1 MLNTFSTKGIFKFS
15 KLSFHLKVSILNFVI
30 MLKKSLIFIA
40 ALAVLFFITNKVIM
54 PLYVKHADTVKVPK
68 VIGMNF
74 IEAKDIIENGGLEII
89 QGEMKYDESIPI
101 GQIMDQNPPADE
113 TVKYGR
119 RIYVTICGG
128 EQLSEVPNLKG
139 KSMRDAKFTLE
150 QRGLKLGETVRKN
163 TNEFPA
169 DFVISQVI
177 QPGSKLKKNSTIDLI
192 LSDGPTI
199 GDLTVP
205 NTVSKNLDE
214 AKKIIAESKLKIGKI
229 TYQTNNELP
238 PGQIIDQYPKSGKSA
253 NENTAVDLFVA
264 RKKVI
269 IQQEVTEESADN
281 NEESKPEG
289 SDKDK
294 NNSETTKSKTDNSK
308 DEKPSSNDKTTDK
321 KTDKKTDKP
330 PAINKDDSKPKTTE
344 PKKAESPDGE

>member
-1 MLNTFSTKGIFKFS
+1 
-15 KLSFHLKVSILNFVI
+15 
-30 MLKKSLIFIA
+30 MLKKILIFIA
-40 ALAVLFFITNKVIM
+40 ALLVLFFITNNVIM

-68 VIGMNF
+68 VIGLNF
-74 IEAKDIIENGGLEII
+74 IEAKDIIEKGGLEII

-139 KSMRDAKFTLE
+139 KSIRDAKFTLE

-177 QPGSKLKKNSTIDLI
+177 QPGSKLKKNSPIDLI

-214 AKKIIAESKLKIGKI
+214 AKKIITDSKLKLGKI

-253 NENTAVDLFVA
+253 NENTTVDLFVA

-269 IQQEVTEESADN
+269 IQQEVEEVPDETN
-281 NEESKPEG
+281 N
-289 SDKDK
+289 DKG
-294 NNSETTKSKTDNSK
+294 NSEETNPPSNKKETPKEKSTNDNTVTK
-308 DEKPSSNDKTTDK
+308 DK
-321 KTDKKTDKP
+321 KTDKKTDQNSDKKTDKTSTTKED
-330 PAINKDDSKPKTTE
+330 AKPKSNT
-344 PKKAESPDGE
+344 PKKAVDPDGN

>member
-68 VIGMNF
+68 VIGLNF

-128 EQLSEVPNLKG
+128 EMLSEVPNLKG

-169 DFVISQVI
+169 DFVVSQVI

-199 GDLTVP
+199 GDLLVP

-214 AKKIIAESKLKIGKI
+214 AKKIIADSKLKIGKI
-229 TYQTNNELP
+229 TYQTNNDLP

-269 IQQEVTEESADN
+269 IQQEVAEETGDTENNSTEESN
-281 NEESKPEG
+281 TK
-289 SDKDK
+289 SDKTE
-294 NNSETTKSKTDNSK
+294 STKSNTDKSNEDKS
-308 DEKPSSNDKTTDK
+308 SSNDNNTGKTTDK
-321 KTDKKTDKP
+321 KTEKP
-330 PAINKDDSKPKTTE
+330 PAINKDDLKPKSND
-344 PKKAESPDGE
+344 PKKAETPDDN

>member
-1 MLNTFSTKGIFKFS
+1 
-15 KLSFHLKVSILNFVI
+15 
-30 MLKKSLIFIA
+30 MLKKILIFVA
-40 ALAVLFFITNKVIM
+40 ALLVLFFITNNVIM

-68 VIGMNF
+68 VIGLNF

-139 KSMRDAKFTLE
+139 KSIRDAKFTLE

-169 DFVISQVI
+169 DFVVSQVI
-177 QPGSKLKKNSTIDLI
+177 QPGSKLKKNSPIDLI

-199 GDLTVP
+199 GDLIVP

-214 AKKIIAESKLKIGKI
+214 AKKIITDSKLKLGKI

-253 NENTAVDLFVA
+253 NENTTVDLFVA

-269 IQQEVTEESADN
+269 IQQEVEEVPDGGNNDGNSDESNPPPNKKENSKENSADDN
-281 NEESKPEG
+281 TAT
-289 SDKDK
+289 KDK
-294 NNSETTKSKTDNSK
+294 TNKKT
-308 DEKPSSNDKTTDK
+308 EQSSDK
-321 KTDKKTDKP
+321 KTDQSSPTNNED
-330 PAINKDDSKPKTTE
+330 NKPKSNT
-344 PKKAESPDGE
+344 PKKAEEQDGK

>member
-1 MLNTFSTKGIFKFS
+1 
-15 KLSFHLKVSILNFVI
+15 

-40 ALAVLFFITNKVIM
+40 ALAVLFFITNNVIM
-54 PLYVKHADTVKVPK
+54 PLYVKHSDTVKVPK

-74 IEAKDIIENGGLEII
+74 IEAKDVIENGGLEII

-177 QPGSKLKKNSTIDLI
+177 QPGSKLKKNSPIDLI

-199 GDLTVP
+199 GDLKVP
-205 NTVSKNLDE
+205 NTIGKNLDE
-214 AKKIIAESKLKIGKI
+214 AKKIIADSKLKLGKI
-229 TYQTNNELP
+229 TYQTNNDLP
-238 PGQIIDQYPKSGKSA
+238 AGQIIDQYPKSEKSA
-253 NENTAVDLFVA
+253 NENTGVDLFVA

-269 IQQEVTEESADN
+269 IKEEVVDESDQGN
-281 NEESKPEG
+281 NDENIPDETKSPPK
-289 SDKDK
+289 K
-294 NNSETTKSKTDNSK
+294 NETTKEKSTDNKTTPTEKSK
-308 DEKPSSNDKTTDK
+308 DNNTE
-321 KTDKKTDKP
+321 KP
-330 PAINKDDSKPKTTE
+330 PAVEKEDTKPKTSE
-344 PKKAESPDGE
+344 PKKAENPDGN